1 MKKKGWPLWPALLLC
16 LGEFNEKIR
25 GAGLLTEKIP
35 LIPEKTLLM
44 AAALGPI
51 SIIPHQFLA
60 FSAPS
65 SALFSPISA
74 PFSLISDYFI
84 NNVSRP
90 SPVLNVLD
98 VAKSRVQYI
107 KRQSTA
113 TERRMPARRFI
124 KVWSFVI
131 V

>member
-1 MKKKGWPLWPALLLC
+1 
-16 LGEFNEKIR
+16 
-25 GAGLLTEKIP
+25 
-35 LIPEKTLLM
+35 M

-51 SIIPHQFLA
+51 SIFPHQFLA

-90 SPVLNVLD
+90 SPVFERFGRGEVKGANTLNVK
-98 VAKSRVQYI
+98 AQP
-107 KRQSTA
+107 QSVGCPPGA
-113 TERRMPARRFI
+113 
-124 KVWSFVI
+124 S
-131 V
+131 